1 MVGRHGR
8 NGKGV
13 VRGGGDGGRPGIAP
27 SADAP
32 PLRRGRGPLMP
43 MVVVVLLWWL
53 MVVAVTAGHAASPTA
68 AARRVGDRGGRRQP
82 RRLAAALHVPALFLP
97 HNNLGT
103 KFKSLTQIQISRR
116 PAGSLFVLLYTPT
129 RTNNTFFL

>member
-13 VRGGGDGGRPGIAP
+13 VRGGGDGGGPGIAP

-43 MVVVVLLWWL
+43 VVVVVLWL

-68 AARRVGDRGGRRQP
+68 AAR
-82 RRLAAALHVPALFLP
+82 
-97 HNNLGT
+97 
-103 KFKSLTQIQISRR
+103 
-116 PAGSLFVLLYTPT
+116 
-129 RTNNTFFL
+129 